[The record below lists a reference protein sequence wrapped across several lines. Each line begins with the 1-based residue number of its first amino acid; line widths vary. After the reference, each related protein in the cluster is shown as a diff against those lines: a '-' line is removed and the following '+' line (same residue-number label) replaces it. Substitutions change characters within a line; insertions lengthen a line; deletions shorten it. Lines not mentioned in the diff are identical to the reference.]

1 MYFNQKYQERFAA
14 QKEFLQEINEN
25 IDDRVQADLGALDDS
40 NHEEYDQHL
49 QQQFYDISEDFVERS
64 ILLIL

>member
-14 QKEFLQEINEN
+14 QREFLQEINEN
-25 IDDRVQADLGALDDS
+25 IDDRVQADLGVLDDS

-49 QQQFYDISEDFVERS
+49 QQQFYDINEDFVERS